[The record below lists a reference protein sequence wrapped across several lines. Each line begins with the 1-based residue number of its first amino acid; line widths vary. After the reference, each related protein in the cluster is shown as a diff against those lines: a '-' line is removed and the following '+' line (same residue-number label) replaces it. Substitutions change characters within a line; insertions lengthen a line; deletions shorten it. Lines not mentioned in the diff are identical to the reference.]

1 MKQPYHT
8 IHVQYGADN
17 NNNMTTYSAQ

>member
-17 NNNMTTYSAQ
+17 NNNMTTYTAQ